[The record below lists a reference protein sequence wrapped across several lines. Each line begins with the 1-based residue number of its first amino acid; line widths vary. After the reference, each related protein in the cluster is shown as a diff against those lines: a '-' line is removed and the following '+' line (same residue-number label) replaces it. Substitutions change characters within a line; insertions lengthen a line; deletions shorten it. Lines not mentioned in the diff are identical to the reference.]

1 MSKERSGLF
10 RSWFRPAFLRSALQS
25 LPRSASRLG
34 AFALVGMLVFTA
46 VIHEA
51 EARRMGSS
59 RSMGRQSNM
68 VSQQAAPARAPQ
80 QPAYTA
86 PPAARPGMA
95 TPPARNRWLGPIA
108 GLAAGLGIAAL
119 LSHFGLGGA
128 FAGAMANM
136 LVIAAI
142 AFIAIWLIRKF
153 TRRRD
158 ADTPAYAAAGANRSA
173 PGFAETRYDAPPA
186 GGYPGQQ
193 PMSTPMYDTGYAGA
207 AGAGAAAGA
216 GTAAPWGVPD
226 NFDRESFLH
235 NAKVYFIRMQA
246 AWDAA
251 DLDDIRE
258 FTTPEMFA
266 EVRLDLNARGQTEN
280 RTDVVR
286 VDAELLGIEEKD
298 SEYLASVRF
307 SGLIREDKGAPAQEF
322 AEVWNLA
329 KRKQGTEGWLLA
341 GIQQLN

>member
-1 MSKERSGLF
+1 
-10 RSWFRPAFLRSALQS
+10 
-25 LPRSASRLG
+25 
-34 AFALVGMLVFTA
+34 MLVFTA

-51 EARRMGSS
+51 EARRMGGS
-59 RSMGRQSNM
+59 RSMGRQSGM

-80 QPAYTA
+80 QPTYTA
-86 PPAARPGMA
+86 PPAARPGMPA
-95 TPPARNRWLGPIA
+95 TPARNRWLGPIA

-153 TRRRD
+153 MRRRD

-186 GGYPGQQ
+186 GGYAAQQ

-207 AGAGAAAGA
+207 AGAAGA
-216 GTAAPWGVPD
+216 GAAGTASAPWGVPA

-246 AWDAA
+246 AWDSA